1 LRYILLLTSG
11 DGAAQTAELEIQE
24 LRQFPGN
31 DGLSTHF
38 RPVRSDALFDSAKRS
53 GRLASRILHG
63 EGVVSGHLAVEFAV
77 RGAALNVT
85 GRSADLLIAL
95 ALLLSRW
102 PLAATRFE
110 AVAATGAL
118 DIESGATIGDDGA
131 AAVQTVQHTV
141 SKVAAAVEAL
151 RESPCA
157 VVFYPAADHASVAAW
172 GGRWEMPPQVH
183 LHPIATLE
191 DALKILGITLAKTY
205 LGNPFRGFE
214 PFDYVH
220 RSSFYGR
227 DEETASLCQQLLRRE
242 AAGIPGVLVEGA
254 SGCGKSSFLRAGVLS
269 ALIHPETKL
278 FTATSSLKD
287 RPVPEGASGAIW
299 RVGLLPPGATQA
311 KIAASINT
319 CWQSYPALRTDASSP
334 QTLDALLE
342 RWHDRWP
349 AHLRFV
355 WILDQLEELFHDDHC
370 QATIELLGAFLAA
383 LQAAGAWSLA
393 AIRADAVPLLNAHV
407 GLREVFGSNE
417 GHFYLETVNP
427 EALDDVIV
435 RPAAAA
441 ALSFGPTPSGKPL
454 DELLRHEAYR
464 DAGNALPLLQ
474 FTLAELYQ
482 RRVDR
487 TLTYKAYAA
496 LQGPHGI
503 VSTLASFVLERLPAA
518 GRVAPARLFRALVT
532 LDENGRAMRRY
543 VSLDEI
549 SDNESLRS
557 TLAAFVEAR
566 LCVSDERDGKPVV
579 SFAHD
584 ALLRTWPALVDWLK
598 EEVGLLKARQLAER
612 DCRLWEEHAR
622 STDWLASHD
631 KLALFAS
638 LGRAELSLPG
648 SVPEFIAL
656 SERRMQRLAAIKVT
670 AVSAIVLLAVLAS
683 AMGLEAS
690 RKAHEAEYQAMQARL
705 AQSRL
710 LTEAA
715 SQRLK
720 GSDVA
725 AAQAI
730 ILEVLTNARIA
741 QGRSPAAI
749 NVFQE
754 TRASD
759 AQIAIL
765 SGHSD
770 FLRSAV
776 YSPDGMRIVTASLD
790 KTARIWD
797 ARTGKQLAVLSG
809 HGDRVNSAAYSP
821 DGTHII
827 TASSDKTARIWDAR
841 TGAQLTELSGH
852 GDRVISAAYSPDG
865 TRIVSASYGRT
876 ARVMDA
882 RTGAILCALS
892 GHGATLTSAAYSP
905 DGSKIVTASFDH
917 SARIWDARSGKQL
930 AKLTGHGATVEFA
943 AFSPDGMRIVTA
955 SADKTARI
963 WNARTGAQLTVLSGH
978 SGTVMSVAYS
988 PDGTHVVTASDD
1000 KTVRIW
1006 DALTGAQLT
1015 VLSGHGDRV
1024 AFAAYSPDGTRIITA
1039 SVDHTARIWD
1049 ARLGA
1054 QLATL
1059 AAHNDFVRT
1068 AVYSPDGKQIV
1079 TASFDQTARTWDAH
1093 SAAQLSVLAGHGD
1106 RVIAAAYSPD
1116 GSRIVTAS
1124 DDQTARIW
1132 NARTGAQLTILSGHG
1147 ATIESAAFSPD
1158 GTRVVTASFDQTA
1171 RIWDVR
1177 TGSQLT
1183 VLSGHRA
1190 TVESAAYSPDGNQIV
1205 TASDDNTARVWDA
1218 RTGVQLAVLTGH
1230 GAAVESAAY
1239 STDGLHIVTASDDK
1253 TARVWDPLTGAQLTV
1268 LSGHSDRVLSAT
1280 YSSDNTRI
1288 VTASV
1293 DRTARI
1299 WDASTGTQ
1307 LGLLFGHDATVA
1319 SAAYS
1324 ADGTRIVT
1332 ASADKTARIWDAHI
1346 PANIVT
1352 QIAWY
1357 TSAQADPLSDIDR
1370 IEFGLGSD
1378 ARMEAWLH
1386 EGSACDQSAAA
1397 FYDPNR
1403 LAQGVSQARLNAE
1416 MAARNCS
1423 HEMAVP
1429 DHAARTDYQMGR
1441 ALLAKRDINGAKRQ
1455 LEFAVARGYPAAR
1468 VDLANLVLDQAASS
1482 PDAVRAVSLYEA
1494 AWRDGV
1500 QIAAFRLGQI
1510 YESGSGGSGT
1520 SPVVFRPDL
1529 AKAWYWYQKGVD
1541 AGEPN
1546 ALARFADRDETYALT
1561 EGDRSKRNLLLLR
1574 AFSRYASASE
1584 GAKKADWPD
1593 EEWRYWRYRRATLA
1607 RLLAHE
1613 GLMQDVGDAFV
1624 DVQRRAETRGPVS
1637 E

>member
-1 LRYILLLTSG
+1 MRYVLLLARG
-11 DGAAQTAELEIQE
+11 DGAAAQTAELEIRE

-31 DGLSTHF
+31 EGLSTHF
-38 RPVRSDALFDSAKRS
+38 RPIRSDALFDSAKRS
-53 GRLASRILHG
+53 GLLASRILYG
-63 EGVVSGHLAVEFAV
+63 EGVISGHLAVEFEV
-77 RGAALNVT
+77 RGPALNVT
-85 GRSADLLIAL
+85 GRSAELLIAL

-102 PLAATRFE
+102 PLAAQRFE

-118 DIESGATIGDDGA
+118 DIESGTTMGDDGA
-131 AAVQTVQHTV
+131 AAVQAVQHTV

-151 RESPCA
+151 RESRSA
-157 VVFYPAADHASVAAW
+157 VVFYPATDHAAVTAW
-172 GGRWEMPPQVH
+172 RGRLEMPPQVH
-183 LHPIATLE
+183 LHPIGTLE
-191 DALKILGITLAKTY
+191 DALEILGITLEKTY
-205 LGNPFRGFE
+205 LGNPFRGLE
-214 PFDYVH
+214 PFDYAH
-220 RSSFYGR
+220 RSIFFGR

-242 AAGIPGVLVEGA
+242 AAGMPGVLVEGA
-254 SGCGKSSFLRAGVLS
+254 SGCGKSSFLGAGVLS
-269 ALIHPETKL
+269 ALIHPESKL
-278 FTATSSLKD
+278 FTATSGLKD

-299 RVGLLPPGATQA
+299 RVGLLPPAATEA
-311 KIAASINT
+311 KIAASIYT
-319 CWQSYPALRTDASSP
+319 CWQSYPELRTDESPP

-342 RWHDRWP
+342 RWHHRWP

-355 WILDQLEELFHDDHC
+355 WILDQLEELFNGDQG
-370 QATIELLGAFLAA
+370 QATIELLGAFLAT

-393 AIRADAVPLLNAHV
+393 SIRADAVPLLNPHA
-407 GLREVFGSNE
+407 GLRQVFGSNE

-427 EALDDVIV
+427 DALDDVIV

-454 DELLRHEAYR
+454 DEILRHEAYR

-487 TLTYKAYAA
+487 TLTYEAYAA
-496 LQGPHGI
+496 LQGPHGV
-503 VSTLASFVLERLPAA
+503 VSTLASSVLERLPAP
-518 GRVAPARLFRALVT
+518 GRIAPARLFRELVT

-543 VSLDEI
+543 ASLYELRDH
-549 SDNESLRS
+549 ESLRS
-557 TLAAFVEAR
+557 ALAAFVEAR
-566 LCVSDERDGKPVV
+566 LCISDERDGKPVV

-598 EEVGLLKARQLAER
+598 EEVGLLKARELAER
-612 DCRLWEEHAR
+612 DCRLWEEHER
-622 STDWLASHD
+622 STDWLASLD

-638 LGRAELSLPG
+638 LGRAELPLPG
-648 SVPEFIAL
+648 AVPEFIAL
-656 SERRMQRLAAIKVT
+656 SERRMRRLAAIKVM
-670 AVSAIVLLAVLAS
+670 AVSAIVLLAVIAS

-690 RKAHEAEYQAMQARL
+690 RKAHEAEYQAMQARQ

-715 SQRLK
+715 AQRLK

-741 QGRSPAAI
+741 QGRTPAAI

-754 TRASD
+754 VRASD
-759 AQIAIL
+759 AQLAIL

-770 FLRSAV
+770 FLRSAA
-776 YSPDGMRIVTASLD
+776 YSPDGMRVVTASLD

-797 ARTGKQLAVLSG
+797 ARSGKQLAVLSG

-821 DGTHII
+821 DGTQIV

-841 TGAQLTELSGH
+841 TGAQLAILSGN
-852 GDRVISAAYSPDG
+852 GDRLISAAYSPDG
-865 TRIVSASYGRT
+865 TRIVTASYGRT
-876 ARVMDA
+876 ARVMDT
-882 RTGAILCALS
+882 RTGAMLAALS
-892 GHGATLTSAAYSP
+892 GHGATVTSAAYSP

-930 AKLTGHGATVEFA
+930 AELTGHGGTVEFA
-943 AFSPDGMRIVTA
+943 AYSPDGMRIVTA

-978 SGTVMSVAYS
+978 GGTVESVAYS
-988 PDGTHVVTASDD
+988 PDGMRVVTASDD

-1006 DALTGAQLT
+1006 DAHTGAQLT

-1024 AFAAYSPDGTRIITA
+1024 AFAAYSPDGARIITA
-1039 SVDHTARIWD
+1039 SVDQTARIWD
-1049 ARLGA
+1049 ARMGA
-1054 QLATL
+1054 QLAL
-1059 AAHNDFVRT
+1059 LSGHKDFVRT
-1068 AVYSPDGKQIV
+1068 AEYSPDGNQIV

-1093 SAAQLSVLAGHGD
+1093 SAAQLAVLAGHGD
-1106 RVIAAAYSPD
+1106 RVISAAYSPD
-1116 GSRIVTAS
+1116 GSRIATAS

-1132 NARTGAQLTILSGHG
+1132 DSRTGAQLTILSGHG

-1171 RIWDVR
+1171 RIWDSR

-1205 TASDDNTARVWDA
+1205 TASDDNTARVWNA

-1239 STDGLHIVTASDDK
+1239 SADGRRIVTASDDK
-1253 TARVWDPLTGAQLTV
+1253 TARVWDARTGAQLTV
-1268 LSGHSDRVLSAT
+1268 LSGHGDRVLSAT
-1280 YSSDNTRI
+1280 YSPDSTRI

-1293 DRTARI
+1293 DETARI
-1299 WDASTGTQ
+1299 WDARTGAQ
-1307 LGLLFGHDATVA
+1307 LGVLFGHDAMVA
-1319 SAAYS
+1319 SAAYA

-1332 ASADKTARIWDAHI
+1332 ASADKTARIWDARV
-1346 PANIVT
+1346 PANIAT

-1357 TSAQADPLSDIDR
+1357 ASAQSDPLSDIDR
-1370 IEFGLGSD
+1370 IELGLGSD
-1378 ARMEAWLH
+1378 ARKEAWSR
-1386 EGSACDQSAAA
+1386 EGSACDRSAAA

-1416 MAARNCS
+1416 MADRNCS
-1423 HEMAVP
+1423 LEVAVP

-1455 LEFAVARGYPAAR
+1455 LELAVSKGYPVAR
-1468 VDLANLVLDQAASS
+1468 VDLANLLIDQETGT
-1482 PDAVRAVSLYEA
+1482 PDAARAVSLYES
-1494 AWRDGV
+1494 AWQDGV
-1500 QIAAFRLGQI
+1500 QIAAFQLGEL
-1510 YESGSGGSGT
+1510 YESGLGGSERA
-1520 SPVVFRPDL
+1520 SPVVFRPDP
-1529 AKAWYWYQKGVD
+1529 AKAWFWYQKGAD

-1546 ALARFADRDETYALT
+1546 ALARFADRDESGALT
-1561 EGDRSKRNLLLLR
+1561 EGDRSKSNLLLLR

-1584 GAKKADWPD
+1584 RAKKADWPD

-1607 RLLAHE
+1607 RLLARE

-1624 DVQRRAETRGPVS
+1624 EVQKRAAP
-1637 E
+1637 